1 MCAHTPPPAVLRT
14 GVTEGEAGV
23 AGAGRSGYSGENCAE
38 EQATPCGSVPCQHGG
53 ECADTTIGAGSH
65 TIASYKCSCSAGFT
79 GLNCNFDMNECA
91 SAPCANGGTCTEPEG
106 GAYSC
111 ECAAGWAGESCKDK
125 AGATVAP
132 VLELNVEMGAATPA
146 EHPAAAAAAAPA
158 AAEEAAAPTE
168 GEAGAGAAG
177 EKKGGDAE
185 NRAGPASP
193 DGFRETF
200 TVVGEGPELK
210 QRGEQAAER
219 DGQAEPRAE
228 PQHAEAQQ
236 VEPRVEAQ
244 VQVEIGQ
251 AVEIGQPVVLG
262 EPVVLDV
269 TKPPAT
275 DGGSDA
281 EEKLV
286 AEEGVAASGVA
297 ASGVAAVAD
306 AGGDESG
313 RPSPAA
319 SDAEAEQATRLQDG
333 HDDVEDARRA
343 AAAKL
348 AAMAEAARKSAQG
361 ESDTARV
368 EPQREE
374 PAAPEQA
381 AQGEVDQVR
390 RSMHQAQATG
400 EAPPPTPH
408 VIADWDPRLDVLL
421 AAHRLERLEPG
432 LRALGV
438 EEPLDLEQVTDE
450 ELVEMGAKTVVVRR
464 FRKAVAEVVDA
475 AVALSHKVSPQ
486 ERLTF
491 RTHAPVAAAGESRE
505 L

>member
-1 MCAHTPPPAVLRT
+1 M
-14 GVTEGEAGV
+14 
-23 AGAGRSGYSGENCAE
+23 
-38 EQATPCGSVPCQHGG
+38 PCQHGG

-132 VLELNVEMGAATPA
+132 VLELNLEMGAETPA
-146 EHPAAAAAAAPA
+146 EDPAAAAAAAPA
-158 AAEEAAAPTE
+158 AAEEAAAQTE
-168 GEAGAGAAG
+168 GEAGAAAAAAG
-177 EKKGGDAE
+177 KGKGGDVE
-185 NRAGPASP
+185 NRAGPASSE
-193 DGFRETF
+193 GFRETF

-219 DGQAEPRAE
+219 DGQARAE
-228 PQHAEAQQ
+228 PQQA
-236 VEPRVEAQ
+236 EPRVEAQ

-262 EPVVLDV
+262 EPVVLGV
-269 TKPPAT
+269 TNPPAP

-281 EEKLV
+281 EGTLA
-286 AEEGVAASGVA
+286 AEEGAAA
-297 ASGVAAVAD
+297 AAVGD
-306 AGGDESG
+306 AGDESG

-319 SDAEAEQATRLQDG
+319 TEAETETAARPQDG
-333 HDDVEDARRA
+333 DDDAEDARRA

-361 ESDTARV
+361 EGDTARV
-368 EPQREE
+368 EPEREA
-374 PAAPEQA
+374 AAP
-381 AQGEVDQVR
+381 GEVDVDA
-390 RSMHQAQATG
+390 AQAALGSLLQEQAEATG
-400 EAPPPTPH
+400 GPPPPTPH
-408 VIADWDPRLDVLL
+408 VIADWDPRLDALL

-464 FRKAVAEVVDA
+464 FRQAVAEVVDA
-475 AVALSHKVSPQ
+475 AVALSHKVNPQ

-491 RTHAPVAAAGESRE
+491 RTHAPVAAAGDSRE